1 MATKKETSTSATKF
15 KIVAPVDLTGLA
27 KGEPVAIKGT
37 LYVQPNGDQFFEAA
51 ENSPKNVSKKNG
63 YKLVF
68 SNGITKHYTTRRRHV
83 FFTSF
88 SIDMSDL
95 IGAVLPREIVRFCA
109 EACRKK
115 TKYYVKSEEQ

>member
-1 MATKKETSTSATKF
+1 MEKKTQIKV
-15 KIVAPVDLTGLA
+15 VAPVDLAGLA

-63 YKLVF
+63 YKLVY

-88 SIDMSDL
+88 SIDVNEL
-95 IGAVLPREIVRFCA
+95 IGAVLMREVARFCA
-109 EACRKK
+109 DACNKK
-115 TKYYVKSEEQ
+115 IKFYTKEV